1 MLKQF
6 LPLLVMTF
14 FISLFIVMMQFLW
27 RYIDDLVGKG
37 LGVDVIAELFF
48 YAALTMVPT
57 ALPLAVLLASL
68 MTFGNLGERLE
79 LTAMKSAGI
88 SLFRIMKPL
97 IVLMVMIALGAFFF
111 QNNVLPI
118 AQTKMYTL
126 LFSMRQKSPEIEIP
140 VKSFYDQIPGM
151 NLYVDGK
158 DRESGTLYGMIIY
171 DVTRGIDNTRVILAD
186 SGRLAFT
193 EDKTRLF
200 LHLYQGELF
209 ENFQSNAISSNGGS
223 YLPFR
228 RESFSDKQVYFAF
241 DANFNRI
248 DEQGIRS
255 QYVGKNI
262 SELNVA
268 IDSINLQVDSI
279 GRDFGRELKER
290 PVLGISYYTMQYV
303 DHKPV
308 RVPRPEVKIPK
319 PVNIDSIISK
329 STPANQKNYLT
340 QAIAK
345 IKREQQE
352 YQFKSTV
359 LAEQEKLMR
368 RHQIELMRKFTLSV
382 ACIVFFFIGAPL
394 GAIIKKGGIG
404 TPLVISVILF
414 IVYFIFDNSGYK
426 FARDGKVAVWFGMWM
441 STMVMLPLGVFFTY
455 KAVGDT
461 EMFDVEFFKRFF
473 ARFKRKSPT
482 RSVEAKE
489 LSMVDITAAEA
500 APRLDAFINMLQT
513 RMTNS
518 SSKSTQGPEAENT
531 ADNKDTVITI
541 DNTADVDVNTEK
553 NVSASVTI
561 TRSDAPNQEPVETED
576 IHNKT
581 AGAEQAASKYKLKSL
596 ITHLENL
603 PLVSKIKN
611 RLSKSKIIFTK
622 EDNICY
628 DELVDWLSNSD
639 DPHVIALL
647 NQYPLHLSARTAPSV
662 IDVTRRINARLLET
676 SANNDS
682 NDISE

>member
-1 MLKQF
+1 MLSVLKRLHAYMLKQF
-6 LPLLVMTF
+6 IPLLVMTF

-97 IVLMVMIALGAFFF
+97 IILMSLIAVGAFFF

-151 NLYVDGK
+151 NLYIEGK
-158 DRESGTLYGMIIY
+158 DRNTGTLHGMIIY
-171 DVTRGIDNTRVILAD
+171 DITRGIDNSRVILAD

-200 LHLYQGELF
+200 LHLYSGELF
-209 ENFQSNAISSNGGS
+209 ENFRDNAIGTGGANS

-228 RESFSDKQVYFAF
+228 RETFSDKQVYFVF

-262 SELNVA
+262 AELSVA
-268 IDSINLQVDSI
+268 IDSINQKVDSI
-279 GRDFGRELKER
+279 GRSFGRELKEH
-290 PVLGISYYTMQYV
+290 PYMGIPYYTTKYIN
-303 DHKPV
+303 HEPK
-308 RVPRPEVKIPK
+308 RVPRPAVQLKK
-319 PVNIDSIISK
+319 ALNVDSMFASA
-329 STPANQKNYLT
+329 TPSNRKTYIN

-345 IKREQQE
+345 VKRQQQE
-352 YQFKSTV
+352 YQFKGTV
-359 LAEQEKLMR
+359 LVEQEKNMR
-368 RHQIELMRKFTLSV
+368 RHEIEMMRKFTLSIAV
-382 ACIVFFFIGAPL
+382 LVFFFIGAPL

-404 TPLVISVILF
+404 TPLVISVLLF

-461 EMFDVEFFKRFF
+461 EMFDAEFFKRLL
-473 ARFKRKSPT
+473 ARFKRRKPT
-482 RSVEAKE
+482 KTVTAKE
-489 LSMVDITAAEA
+489 LSIVDINAAEA
-500 APRLDAFINMLQT
+500 SPRLNSFIGMIQDK
-513 RMTNS
+513 M
-518 SSKSTQGPEAENT
+518 AT
-531 ADNKDTVITI
+531 AD
-541 DNTADVDVNTEK
+541 
-553 NVSASVTI
+553 
-561 TRSDAPNQEPVETED
+561 RDAGTSNNFV
-576 IHNKT
+576 
-581 AGAEQAASKYKLKSL
+581 LKS
-596 ITHLENL
+596 IR
-603 PLVSKIKN
+603 KIK
-611 RLSKSKIIFTK
+611 KPKAHFTREENK
-622 EDNICY
+622 EY
-628 DELVDWLSNSD
+628 DALVDWLTNST
-639 DPHVIALL
+639 DPHIIALL
-647 NQYPLHLSARTAPSV
+647 NQYPLHLNGDTAPTV

-676 SANNDS
+676 SANANAAVPADEED
-682 NDISE
+682 NIAKTTD